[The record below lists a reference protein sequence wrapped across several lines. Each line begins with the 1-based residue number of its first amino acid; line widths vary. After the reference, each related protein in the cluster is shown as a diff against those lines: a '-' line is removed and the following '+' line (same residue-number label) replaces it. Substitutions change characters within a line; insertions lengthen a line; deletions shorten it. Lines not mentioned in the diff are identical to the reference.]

1 MFDLLIHCTDH
12 CFAGQSP
19 RLDDFWEK
27 KLPADLAT
35 NDGLGFDGLGGWI
48 TATDGLD
55 RIFFGEFP
63 HLQTY
68 PPSQLLHVPKTTP
81 WVVCKEC
88 HFHRHRYH
96 PISIIHWLTQSSNPN
111 LWWWKTDSLAATNQ
125 VHLLGGFVHPSNQ
138 HLQPLRGRRNL
149 ARRRTS
155 WSSVKKST
163 ASLWRAPLMR
173 LASSKERGLQA
184 PKNAGHFLGH
194 GTIWHWPIP
203 TWFEAGLRILRAKL
217 HKITV
222 GYCAV
227 YGVKTSKY
235 IQLS

>member
-48 TATDGLD
+48 TAADGLD

-81 WVVCKEC
+81 WVVKNI
-88 HFHRHRYH
+88 
-96 PISIIHWLTQSSNPN
+96 ISIDTAIIRYPSFSGWLSRQIPIFDGGKPIFWPQRTKSIYWVVLYTLHFSIF
-111 LWWWKTDSLAATNQ
+111 SHCAAAEIWH
-125 VHLLGGFVHPSNQ
+125 V
-138 HLQPLRGRRNL
+138 
-149 ARRRTS
+149 
-155 WSSVKKST
+155 
-163 ASLWRAPLMR
+163 
-173 LASSKERGLQA
+173 
-184 PKNAGHFLGH
+184 AGHL
-194 GTIWHWPIP
+194 
-203 TWFEAGLRILRAKL
+203 EAPWRSQRPHCEERLSWGWRRLRRGDCRLRKMLVIFWVMEQFDIDLYPPGLKL
-217 HKITV
+217 V
-222 GYCAV
+222 
-227 YGVKTSKY
+227 
-235 IQLS
+235 